1 MKKILDNEKAVKY
14 NKRNET
20 AKAPAVLT
28 AALPFF

>member
-20 AKAPAVLT
+20 AKVPAVLT